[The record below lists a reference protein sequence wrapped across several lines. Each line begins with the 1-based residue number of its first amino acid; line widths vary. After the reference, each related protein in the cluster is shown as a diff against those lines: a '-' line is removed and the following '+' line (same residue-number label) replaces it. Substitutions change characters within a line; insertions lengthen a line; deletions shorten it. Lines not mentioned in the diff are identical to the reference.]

1 MYERPINVALAGR
14 AHRLYKYV
22 AICCFMGSYFLS
34 NAATGGKGT
43 RGGKEGERGEEEGK
57 GVVRRGLSLRPI
69 SLVLC

>member
-22 AICCFMGSYFLS
+22 AICCFMGSYFFS

-43 RGGKEGERGEEEGK
+43 RGEKEGEGGK
-57 GVVRRGLSLRPI
+57 GWGEGWSEEV
-69 SLVLC
+69 